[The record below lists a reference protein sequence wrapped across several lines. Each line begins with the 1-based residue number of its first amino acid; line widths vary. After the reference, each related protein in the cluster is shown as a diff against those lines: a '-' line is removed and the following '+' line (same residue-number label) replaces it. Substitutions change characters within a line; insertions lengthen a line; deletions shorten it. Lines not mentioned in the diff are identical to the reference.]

1 MKFPLKT
8 TIVLAVVAASGAAA
22 YSPLRSYWN
31 NRHRPKYR
39 QAEVTRGTIVAVVN
53 STGPVTPVK
62 SVLVGAFVS
71 GPIEKLHVDYNDVVT
86 AGQLLAEI
94 DPRLYQANVDRDKA
108 LLATRRAE
116 LKRAE
121 ALLQQA
127 ANDLARVKKLRHK
140 DPNLI
145 SETEMDQF
153 EFNHKSLE
161 AQRDVAQTSVESAE
175 ANLKNSQANLDY
187 TMIRS
192 PVEGTIIAR
201 KVNEGQ
207 TLAATFQVP
216 ELFVVAPDL
225 KSEIRII
232 AAVDEA
238 DIGLV
243 SEAQRRKLPVWFTVD
258 AHKNDLFEGTI
269 FQVRWDSAIEQN
281 VVTYPVVVSAPN
293 PDLKLLP
300 GMTAS
305 LSFQVDE
312 AADVLRIPNAA
323 LRFYPQ
329 REHVRPEDRY
339 LLDGDEGPAPADAS
353 ASSITRSA
361 TDKFESRRVRNRRH
375 VWIADGHQLR
385 AVEVIT
391 GISDSR
397 YAQLVSGEL
406 SEGQQL
412 VTGSQPAE

>member
-1 MKFPLKT
+1 MKFPVKT
-8 TIVLAVVAASGAAA
+8 SIVLAVVAASGAAGYA
-22 YSPLRSYWN
+22 PLRTYWN
-31 NRHRPKYR
+31 DRHRPKYR
-39 QAEVTRGTIVAVVN
+39 QAEVTHGTIVAVVN

-62 SVLVGAFVS
+62 SVSVGAFVS
-71 GPIEKLHVDYNDVVT
+71 GPIEKLHVDYNDEVT
-86 AGQLLAEI
+86 KGQLMAEI

-121 ALLQQA
+121 ALLKQA
-127 ANDLARVKKLRHK
+127 ANDLARVKKLRDK

-153 EFNHKSLE
+153 EFNHQALE
-161 AQRDVAQTSVESAE
+161 AQRDVAQTSVESAQ

-187 TMIRS
+187 TKILS
-192 PVEGTIIAR
+192 PVDGTIIAR
-201 KVNEGQ
+201 KVDEGQ
-207 TLAATFQVP
+207 TLAATFQTP
-216 ELFVVAPDL
+216 ELFVVAPDMR
-225 KSEIRII
+225 SEIRII

-243 SEAQRRKLPVWFTVD
+243 REAQRRKLPVRFTVD
-258 AHKNDLFEGTI
+258 AYRDDLFKGTI
-269 FQVRWDSAIEQN
+269 FQVRMDSAKEQN
-281 VVTYPVVVSAPN
+281 VVTYPVIVSAPN

-312 AADVLRIPNAA
+312 AADAIRIPNAA

-329 REHVRPEDRY
+329 REHVRPADRH
-339 LLDGDEGPAPADAS
+339 LLEGDEGPAPADPS
-353 ASSITRSA
+353 APNIRRSA
-361 TDKFESRRVRNRRH
+361 ADQAEARSGRNRRH
-375 VWIADGHQLR
+375 VWVIDGDQLR

-397 YAQLVSGEL
+397 YTQLVSGDL
-406 SEGQQL
+406 CAGQQL
-412 VTGSQPAE
+412 VTGTQPAE